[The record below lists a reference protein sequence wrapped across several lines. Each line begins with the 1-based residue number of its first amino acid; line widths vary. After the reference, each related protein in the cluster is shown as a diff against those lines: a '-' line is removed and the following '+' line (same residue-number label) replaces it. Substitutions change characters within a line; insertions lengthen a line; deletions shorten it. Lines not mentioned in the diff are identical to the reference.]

1 MSMIHICIYM
11 NIQCACSP
19 NISIDIVKEL
29 IILLPLWKSSK
40 WPFDFRLQG
49 RFPRKSFCSMSR
61 WVMKPILPTKKHAK
75 IPWLCRPCIYWLIIF
90 DPIDPWTPWPT
101 WIPCNNFW
109 CQAGGYNLMS
119 LSKRITYPKRPTFK
133 WKETSYGIFCW
144 DGESKMSRFILT
156 WNIYGC

>member
-90 DPIDPWTPWPT
+90 DPPHRPMDPLTHLNSLQQLLMPSW
-101 WIPCNNFW
+101 WIQPH
-109 CQAGGYNLMS
+109 
-119 LSKRITYPKRPTFK
+119 
-133 WKETSYGIFCW
+133 
-144 DGESKMSRFILT
+144 ESKQKNHIPKTSNVQMKRNELRYFLLG
-156 WNIYGC
+156 WRK